1 MNARVLVFDLDGT
14 LVDTAGD
21 LVATLNAVLKSE
33 GIAPVPFARA
43 RATIGN
49 GGRAMLTAALADAGL
64 AARAERLDRLTAAFM
79 DYYGQHLADTSR
91 PFPGA
96 VEALDRF
103 AAEGWRLAVCT
114 NKLEGPARTLLDKLG
129 AGQRFAVVAGQDTF
143 GVRKP
148 DPRHLTMTID
158 RAGGS
163 LANAIMIGDSSID
176 ADTARAAGVPMVF
189 ASFGYGPRP
198 TQAPERTIA
207 AFADLAAA
215 VASLQRRLS
224 D

>member
-1 MNARVLVFDLDGT
+1 VAVPVLVFDLDGT

-33 GIAPVPFARA
+33 GLAPVPFAKA

-49 GGRAMLTAALADAGL
+49 GGRAMLTSALADAGL

-79 DYYGQHLADTSR
+79 AYYADHLADTSR

-96 VEALDRF
+96 VEALDRL
-103 AAEGWRLAVCT
+103 AADGWRLAVCT
-114 NKLEGPARTLLDKLG
+114 NKFEAPARTLLDRLG
-129 AGQRFAVVAGQDTF
+129 IGARFAVIAGHDTF
-143 GVRKP
+143 GMRKP
-148 DPRHLTMTID
+148 DPRHLTLTID

-163 LANAIMIGDSSID
+163 PESAIMVGDSSID
-176 ADTARAAGVPMVF
+176 AETARAAGVPMVF

-198 TQAPERTIA
+198 SQPPDRTIA
-207 AFADLAAA
+207 AFTELAAA
-215 VASLQRRLS
+215 VTALCRLP
-224 D
+224 